1 MNKKL
6 MKIKLLFRVILLTA
20 LFMGFATVVSAQV
33 AELNLKKGLVKIIRG
48 DDVQIINKLGI
59 KLPLLNGDHVQTGSN
74 SKAEITL
81 KYNKEVIHLSSRSF
95 FEVDEVNAE
104 QSKIAL
110 LTGKGQFKIPK
121 KKLSNKR
128 KKPRFKVRTVTA
140 LIGVKGTEFVMGT
153 GNEQT
158 SLLTLSGEV
167 TMAPV
172 SAPDIEVVIPQNQ
185 ASTVVQGS
193 APTKPVTVPPE
204 TRENIISSDS
214 SETFKQVSFPKAVSI
229 EKAKKKKKAA
239 KKKAE
244 KKKEVQ
250 KKAAKKKE
258 EKKKEDAK
266 KEEKKDSEK
275 KSTLKKDA
283 DKKDEEK
290 KDDVKGDTKDNEKKL
305 KEDGAKAEGD
315 TKAEAKVGSDS
326 ADKEE
331 GDQNAEG
338 ELKSGELKAGAEGDK
353 GNEAGFADSDK
364 VDDEGDSASAL
375 TDGTEDTEI
384 KGADLNET
392 ELNEPEIAETEIEEP
407 EIAEVEIEE
416 PDVDLDD
423 IINTDVMDDLE
434 DVVEDVADVE
444 EEIEEETEDV
454 IADEPVVTEDETVDT
469 EDETVV
475 TEDDVEDVIEDVE
488 ETVEN
493 AEETAAE
500 TESIIEINISRC
512 DDIDVMCP

>member
-1 MNKKL
+1 
-6 MKIKLLFRVILLTA
+6 MKIKLLFSVILLSG
-20 LFMGFATVVSAQV
+20 LFFGFGTVVSAQV
-33 AELNLKKGLVKIIRG
+33 AELTLKKGLVKIIRG
-48 DDVQIINKLGI
+48 EDVQIINKLGTR
-59 KLPLLNGDHVQTGSN
+59 LPLRNGDHVQTGAN
-74 SKAEITL
+74 SKAEIIL
-81 KYNKEVIHLSSRSF
+81 KFSKEVIQLSSRSF
-95 FEVDEVNAE
+95 FEVDDVNAE

-121 KKLSNKR
+121 KKLTKKR

-172 SAPDIEVVIPQNQ
+172 SAPDIEVTIPQNQ
-185 ASTVVQGS
+185 ASTVVQGA

-204 TRENIISSDS
+204 TRANIISSDS
-214 SETFKQVSFPKAVSI
+214 TETFKQVSFPKAVSI

-239 KKKAE
+239 KKKAAKKKEEKKAE
-244 KKKEVQ
+244 KKKAE
-250 KKAAKKKE
+250 KKKE

-275 KSTLKKDA
+275 KSSEKKDT

-290 KDDVKGDTKDNEKKL
+290 KDTEKADDKGDAKETDKKL
-305 KEDGAKAEGD
+305 NEDDPKEEEEPEDEAKAEGD
-315 TKAEAKVGSDS
+315 PADDKEGDQVDSKEGSL
-326 ADKEE
+326 ADDEE
-331 GDQNAEG
+331 GD
-338 ELKSGELKAGAEGDK
+338 L
-353 GNEAGFADSDK
+353 ADDE
-364 VDDEGDSASAL
+364 EGDSASAL
-375 TDGTEDTEI
+375 TDGAEESDI
-384 KGADLNET
+384 KGAELDET

-416 PDVDLDD
+416 PEVNLDELID
-423 IINTDVMDDLE
+423 TDVMDELE

-444 EEIEEETEDV
+444 EEVDEEIVVAEEEPVVTEE
-454 IADEPVVTEDETVDT
+454 EPVVTEDEP
-469 EDETVV
+469 VV

-488 ETVEN
+488 ETVED

-500 TESIIEINISRC
+500 TEKVIEIIISRC
-512 DDIDVMCP
+512 DDLNVICP